1 MSSGRTQPE
10 HRPLR
15 LRKGEDRR
23 LRAGHL
29 WVYSNEVDSATPVR
43 DLEPGELVRL
53 EDFRGRPLGIAH
65 VNPHSLICARV
76 LSRRAGSGFDGA
88 TLRRRLASALRLR
101 ESLYEA
107 PYYRLAYG
115 ESDALPGLVVDRYG
129 AVLVVQITTAGMERL
144 RAQIS
149 SVLQELLSPSAV
161 VLRNDT
167 SARQLEQLESY
178 VEVVFGEAPE
188 QAVIHENGT
197 RFEIPLSGGQKT
209 GWYFDHRA
217 NRERMRRYVAGK
229 RVLDVFSYIG
239 AWGVQALTAGAAEVT
254 CVDASTRALAQAQR
268 NAGLN
273 GAAERLKIVAADAF
287 DALKALKHAG
297 ERFDLV
303 ILDPPA
309 FVKRKK
315 DLKEGAQAYRRLNA
329 LALQLLGADGI
340 LISSSCSYHMPR
352 DLFLSEIRQAGLRTG
367 RALQILEQGHQAPD
381 HPVHPAMPE
390 TDYLKT
396 FVLRVRDGKPLPSAG
411 TPGEPPAQPVGPRTA
426 PSF

>member
-1 MSSGRTQPE
+1 MPSGRRESEYPCV
-10 HRPLR
+10 R

-43 DLEPGELVRL
+43 GLEPGELVRL

-65 VNPHSLICARV
+65 VNPHCLICARV

-88 TLRRRLASALRLR
+88 TIRRRLASALRLR

-149 SVLQELLSPSAV
+149 TVLQELLSPEAV
-161 VLRNDT
+161 MLRNDT
-167 SARQLEQLESY
+167 SARQLEQLERY
-178 VEVVFGEAPE
+178 VEVVLGEAPE
-188 QAVIHENGT
+188 QTIIEENGT
-197 RFEIPLSGGQKT
+197 RFEVSLLGGQKT

-229 RVLDVFSYIG
+229 CVLDVFSYIG

-254 CVDASTRALAQAQR
+254 CVDGSARALAQARR
-268 NAGLN
+268 NAALN
-273 GAAERLKIVAADAF
+273 GAAERLETIGADAF
-287 DALKALKHAG
+287 DALKALGSAG
-297 ERFDLV
+297 KRFDVV

-329 LALQLLGADGI
+329 LALQLLETDGI

-367 RALQILEQGHQAPD
+367 RALQVLEQGHQAQD

-396 FVLRVRDGKPLPSAG
+396 FTVRVRSG
-411 TPGEPPAQPVGPRTA
+411 
-426 PSF
+426 

>member
-1 MSSGRTQPE
+1 M
-10 HRPLR
+10 R

-43 DLEPGELVRL
+43 GLEPGELVRL

-88 TLRRRLASALRLR
+88 TIRRRLASALRLR

-149 SVLQELLSPSAV
+149 TVLQELLSPEAV
-161 VLRNDT
+161 MLRNDT
-167 SARQLEQLESY
+167 SARQLEQLERY
-178 VEVVFGEAPE
+178 VEVVLGEAPE
-188 QAVIHENGT
+188 QTIIEENGT
-197 RFEIPLSGGQKT
+197 RFEVSLLGGQKT

-229 RVLDVFSYIG
+229 CVLDVFSYIG

-254 CVDASTRALAQAQR
+254 CVDGSARALAQARR
-268 NAGLN
+268 NAALN
-273 GAAERLKIVAADAF
+273 GAAERLETIGADAF
-287 DALKALKHAG
+287 DALKALGSAG
-297 ERFDLV
+297 KRFDVV

-329 LALQLLGADGI
+329 LALQLLETDGI

-367 RALQILEQGHQAPD
+367 RALQVLEQGHQAQD

-396 FVLRVRDGKPLPSAG
+396 FTVRVRSG
-411 TPGEPPAQPVGPRTA
+411 
-426 PSF
+426 